1 MNPHDIGFITTAP
14 FSTCML
20 FASRILHGKTRQFR
34 STSCCNNGIA
44 ILISFVYAEGKT
56 HGLLYC
62 NVNYTETRYKFA
74 LCYNGWDIITSELVM
89 FNNSTYQY
97 WPNTLGRRC
106 PSINR
111 WRVRNV
117 RGGLRWPRWRER
129 KYRVG
134 IYFVFFWLK
143 LAVFMV
149 IRQYWKAP
157 ILYMLYEI
165 LWVVIVVPCTQKN
178 HVLCTQLAILQSYST
193 TNL

>member
-1 MNPHDIGFITTAP
+1 MCQI
-14 FSTCML
+14 
-20 FASRILHGKTRQFR
+20 ILNIFL
-34 STSCCNNGIA
+34 NGIHGIQSATFRDIIVCVA
-44 ILISFVYAEGKT
+44 ILMINKYHSENPRQYSPRQYRHKFRPWAISNINIIWLIWKNVVPQF
-56 HGLLYC
+56 LWLY
-62 NVNYTETRYKFA
+62 
-74 LCYNGWDIITSELVM
+74 S
-89 FNNSTYQY
+89 
-97 WPNTLGRRC
+97 LGRRC

>member
-1 MNPHDIGFITTAP
+1 MYYLHLFIYCGVTMNWVSMIMINY
-14 FSTCML
+14 STMFKHL
-20 FASRILHGKTRQFR
+20 FKKRLD
-34 STSCCNNGIA
+34 
-44 ILISFVYAEGKT
+44 LIEYIDWS
-56 HGLLYC
+56 
-62 NVNYTETRYKFA
+62 
-74 LCYNGWDIITSELVM
+74 
-89 FNNSTYQY
+89 
-97 WPNTLGRRC
+97 LGRRC

-111 WRVRNV
+111 WHVRNV

-129 KYRVG
+129 KYHVG

-178 HVLCTQLAILQSYST
+178 HVLCIQLALLAKKLCDSSFLGKI
-193 TNL
+193 

>member
-1 MNPHDIGFITTAP
+1 MSFPVPMHECKLIY
-14 FSTCML
+14 
-20 FASRILHGKTRQFR
+20 
-34 STSCCNNGIA
+34 CNNIYIFSLQFKDDGSTDLFPVKWCQDGPIIQFLQVFFSLGWENIFVIWMCSSVWKGI
-44 ILISFVYAEGKT
+44 S
-56 HGLLYC
+56 
-62 NVNYTETRYKFA
+62 
-74 LCYNGWDIITSELVM
+74 
-89 FNNSTYQY
+89 
-97 WPNTLGRRC
+97 LGRRC

-178 HVLCTQLAILQSYST
+178 HVLCIQLAILQSYST

>member
-1 MNPHDIGFITTAP
+1 MLSTPHKVDDHENHVRCIYLTTFLYTGQSQEYAIIPKWSEKIERWQKIYWIVITWLKP
-14 FSTCML
+14 
-20 FASRILHGKTRQFR
+20 
-34 STSCCNNGIA
+34 
-44 ILISFVYAEGKT
+44 
-56 HGLLYC
+56 
-62 NVNYTETRYKFA
+62 
-74 LCYNGWDIITSELVM
+74 
-89 FNNSTYQY
+89 
-97 WPNTLGRRC
+97 LGRRC

-117 RGGLRWPRWRER
+117 RGGLIWPRWRER